1 MEESGTLLATSGP
14 YVDRA
19 FTVGPEGGLIGRSRK
34 CRVSLLHDCEV
45 SHNHA
50 VIELH
55 NGDLSLRDVGSTFG
69 TCAAPR
75 PAALPAPPHRSSPPA
90 PGT

>member
-34 CRVSLLHDCEV
+34 CLASLP
-45 SHNHA
+45 SGA
-50 VIELH
+50 I
-55 NGDLSLRDVGSTFG
+55 
-69 TCAAPR
+69 
-75 PAALPAPPHRSSPPA
+75 
-90 PGT
+90 